1 MEVEVVRHGILG
13 PTDLPLSAQ
22 ITSLRHVLQRRVR
35 WFFLFGIHDSQILI
49 RAFML
54 LRLIFF
60 ARLNLDLVDDV
71 CVGYRS
77 HF

>member
-13 PTDLPLSAQ
+13 PADLPLFAQ
-22 ITSLRHVLQRRVR
+22 ITSLRHVLQR

-71 CVGYRS
+71 CVGHRS